1 MAWKLSGKMVE
12 NCTCNMLCPCWFGV
26 KELMIMDQGYCGAPI
41 LFRIQNGSV
50 DGIDLKGRDVV
61 LALDFPG
68 PTILDGNAT
77 FRLYIDEAAD
87 EGQRKELEAIFQ
99 GNRGGPMEMISSL
112 SSKWLPT
119 QNTKIEI
126 NEDGNNLAATVGTF
140 GKIKTEELKN
150 ESGRTMTLQG
160 AGFASAFGM
169 DDETFTLSPSA
180 SQWSDPDLPH
190 QFTTKSGVMAKFSW
204 SGK

>member
-1 MAWKLSGKMVE
+1 MTWNISGKMLE

-26 KELMIMDQGYCGAPI
+26 KELMIMDQGYCGAPL

-50 DGIDLKGRDVV
+50 DGVDLKGTDVV

-77 FRLYIDEAAD
+77 FRLYIDEAVD
-87 EGQRKELEAIFQ
+87 ERKSKELEAIFQ
-99 GNRGGPMEMISSL
+99 GKKGGPMEMISSL
-112 SSKWLPT
+112 ASKWLPT
-119 QNTKIEI
+119 QRTKIDI
-126 NEDGNNLAATVGTF
+126 NDDGINLTATVGGF
-140 GKIKTEELKN
+140 GKIKSGELKN

-160 AGFASAFGM
+160 AGFAAAFGM
-169 DDETFTLSPSA
+169 DDETFTMAPSA

-204 SGK
+204 RGS